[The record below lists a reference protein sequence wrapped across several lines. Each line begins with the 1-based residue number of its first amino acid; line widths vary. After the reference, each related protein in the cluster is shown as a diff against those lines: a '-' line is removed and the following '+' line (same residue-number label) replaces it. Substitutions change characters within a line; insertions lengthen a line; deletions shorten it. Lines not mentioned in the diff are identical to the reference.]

1 MIIEKYYKP
10 GLIVRIGRHIFVSKN
25 NSFVKPE
32 TRLNLN
38 ILTGKF
44 ERIVNW
50 SLVISYYDRI
60 SK

>member
-1 MIIEKYYKP
+1 MKIYHNPY
-10 GLIVRIGRHIFVSKN
+10 LIVRIGRHIFVCKN
-25 NSFVKPE
+25 HSFVKPE

-50 SLVISYYDRI
+50 NFVISYYDRI
-60 SK
+60 GE